1 MFDRFNQQF
10 SKVFPM
16 HHSSA
21 PTSDEAN
28 NNGKIV
34 YFDNAATTQKPKP
47 VIDAISHFYQF
58 SNANV
63 HRGAHQLSQRA
74 TRGFEAA
81 REQVRS
87 FVNAK
92 RLEEIIWTKGA
103 TEAIN
108 LVAYSWAA
116 PRLQAGD
123 EIVVSYAEHHANI
136 VPWQIV
142 AEQTGATIKV
152 LPLNAHGQID
162 IKALDD
168 VITTRCKLVAVNHI
182 SNVIGKYNP
191 LTELIARA
199 KSVGALTLI
208 DGAQAAAHQRLDL
221 QALDCDFYVFSGHK
235 VYGPTGIGVLYGKHE
250 HLAKM
255 RPYQAGGEMIKK
267 VSFSGTSFNDLPHKF
282 ESGTP
287 NISGAI
293 GFAQALRFLS
303 QMDQQQLLAYEH
315 YLTEYTYNALAQIPG
330 LSFVFQGQPDIPL
343 FSFVIAGHH
352 HQDIAAGLDSF
363 NIAIRSGH
371 HCAMPLMEYLQL
383 DGCLRVSLAP
393 YNTTEEVDYLVAC
406 LAKLTGQTHEGEPV
420 FAANSSKQTEQA
432 LTPVK
437 SVSEIEHLFADSKGW
452 DGKHRTIMLLSKLL
466 ERLPK
471 EHRHA
476 ESLITGCESDAWL
489 DYQLSDNYRISFI
502 GDSDAKVVRGLMV
515 VVLAA
520 YQGKTASEIVEFDI
534 EQYFTELGLINHLSP
549 SRGNGVKAIVERIK
563 SIAYQQLDNYS
574 T

>member
-1 MFDRFNQQF
+1 ML
-10 SKVFPM
+10 
-16 HHSSA
+16 HSSA
-21 PTSDEAN
+21 ATSDEVN

-34 YFDNAATTQKPKP
+34 YFDNAATTQKPKA
-47 VIDAISHFYQF
+47 VIDAVSNFYQF

-74 TRGFEAA
+74 TQNFEAA

-116 PRLQAGD
+116 TRLQAGD

-152 LPLNAHGQID
+152 LPLNAQGQID
-162 IKALDD
+162 IKVLDD
-168 VITTRCKLVAVNHI
+168 VITASCKLVAVNHI

-191 LTELIARA
+191 LTELITRA
-199 KSVGALTLI
+199 KSVGALTLV
-208 DGAQAAAHQRLDL
+208 DGAQAAAHQRIDL

-235 VYGPTGIGVLYGKHE
+235 VYGPTGIGVLYGKYE
-250 HLAKM
+250 HLAQM

-267 VSFSGTSFNDLPHKF
+267 VSFSGTTFNDLPHKF

-293 GFAQALRFLS
+293 GFAQALSFLS
-303 QMDQQQLLAYEH
+303 QIDQQQLLAYEQ
-315 YLTEYTYNALAQIPG
+315 YLTEYTYNALAQVPG
-330 LSFVFQGQPDIPL
+330 LSFVVQVQPDIPL
-343 FSFVIAGHH
+343 FSFVITGHH

-393 YNTTEEVDYLVAC
+393 YNTTEEVDYLVVC
-406 LAKLTGQTHEGEPV
+406 LAKLIGQTLEGEPV
-420 FAANSSKQTEQA
+420 LATNSSMQTEQA
-432 LTPVK
+432 LTPAK
-437 SVSEIEHLFADSKGW
+437 SVSEIENLFANSKGW

-471 EHRHA
+471 EHRRA

-489 DYQLSDNYRISFI
+489 DYQLSDNYCISFI

-574 T
+574 A